1 MKEYDYKIL
10 VDTNGC
16 CSRAPL
22 NYLFEWNNGTE
33 ETTIVV
39 SLHAAMKLAETFK
52 EFGYVEKRGESLNHM
67 FGDVPKDLD
76 KLTVIKE
83 EKTK

>member
-22 NYLFEWNNGTE
+22 NYLFEWYNGIE
-33 ETTIVV
+33 ETSIVV
-39 SLHAAMKLAETFK
+39 SLHAIYKLVETF
-52 EFGYVEKRGESLNHM
+52 EGFGYKRKEK
-67 FGDVPKDLD
+67 
-76 KLTVIKE
+76 
-83 EKTK
+83 

>member
-1 MKEYDYKIL
+1 MKEYAYKIL
-10 VDTNGC
+10 VDKNGC

-52 EFGYVEKRGESLNHM
+52 EFGYVEKRDESLDHM
-67 FGDVPKDLD
+67 FGDVPKALN
-76 KLTVIKE
+76 KLSIK
-83 EKTK
+83 K

>member
-22 NYLFEWNNGTE
+22 NYLFECDNGTE
-33 ETTIVV
+33 ETYIVV
-39 SLHAAMKLAETFK
+39 SLHAIYKHVETF
-52 EFGYVEKRGESLNHM
+52 EGFGYKRKEK
-67 FGDVPKDLD
+67 
-76 KLTVIKE
+76 
-83 EKTK
+83 